1 MGASFPDCPLE
12 KDHSVTWLTPADRAA
27 LLRPEAFEYPIPTQ
41 IISNG
46 EHSPPPQ
53 SEQQR
58 QLQARLGSDVD
69 MFAAKA
75 RLDRRSFLQSSMALS
90 AAFVSLNGIFGP
102 VFDVA
107 HAEAFDADALK
118 ERSAALAGQFVFDGH
133 LHFVHDA
140 YPDPRIAGLR
150 FAAKQ
155 MGASGLPDRQPTVED
170 MKFENFAKEVYMD
183 SDTAMGIVSSATSD
197 HPELI
202 FLTNKQIADSVRR
215 FNALAGSK
223 RLYGHAVFRP
233 GFPGWMEEVEEAI
246 ALHKPISW
254 KGYTIGDPLGP
265 SQYAWRM
272 DDEKLVYPA
281 YEKMRK
287 AGIRT
292 ICIHKGLLPQSH
304 EQRLPN
310 TWRHAAVDDVGK
322 AAKDWPDLNFVIYHA
337 ALRPAVMVEPAFID
351 HFEKTGRIDWVTD
364 LAEIP
369 AKFGVKNVWA
379 DVGTSF
385 GSAAISHPR
394 LAAGIM
400 ATLVKGLGANRVL
413 WGTDAVWYGSPQ
425 WQIEALRRLEVPEDL
440 RQKFGWSPLG
450 PAGGKLKNAILG
462 GNSAALYGFKGKDA
476 LAASKRTDRLSHY
489 KKEYLAGG
497 EKRSNAFYG
506 FVHKAGS

>member
-1 MGASFPDCPLE
+1 
-12 KDHSVTWLTPADRAA
+12 
-27 LLRPEAFEYPIPTQ
+27 
-41 IISNG
+41 
-46 EHSPPPQ
+46 
-53 SEQQR
+53 
-58 QLQARLGSDVD
+58 
-69 MFAAKA
+69 
-75 RLDRRSFLQSSMALS
+75 
-90 AAFVSLNGIFGP
+90 
-102 VFDVA
+102 
-107 HAEAFDADALK
+107 
-118 ERSAALAGQFVFDGH
+118 
-133 LHFVHDA
+133 
-140 YPDPRIAGLR
+140 
-150 FAAKQ
+150 
-155 MGASGLPDRQPTVED
+155 
-170 MKFENFAKEVYMD
+170 
-183 SDTAMGIVSSATSD
+183 
-197 HPELI
+197 
-202 FLTNKQIADSVRR
+202 
-215 FNALAGSK
+215 
-223 RLYGHAVFRP
+223 
-233 GFPGWMEEVEEAI
+233 
-246 ALHKPISW
+246 
-254 KGYTIGDPLGP
+254 
-265 SQYAWRM
+265 
-272 DDEKLVYPA
+272 
-281 YEKMRK
+281 MRD

-337 ALRPAVMVEPAFID
+337 ALRPAVMIEPAFID

-462 GNSAALYGFKGKDA
+462 SNSAALYGFKGKDA